1 MKQKILL
8 KWQSL
13 KLKGKINFLV
23 SAAFAMVGFSL
34 LFEGWIVKFSLVDF
48 YIILD
53 SNAKSSELQAAL
65 EKESEYFADFIKEPD
80 GDKKELLDKAIEETR
95 TKVYALPFVYSK
107 IGEERY
113 AKTWSIR
120 NSYEV
125 YCRKRDELIALREEG
140 PEYIKKLYA
149 VYDMQDYLQ
158 EYADTLMTET
168 LEAGSYDY
176 REKVPALA
184 MLPVLVILVGALLF
198 WVIFQFVE
206 LLQRAIILPIM
217 ELVQASKKIAENDFY
232 TEDIPVN
239 SNDEMG
245 ELIHAFNKMKYATG
259 EYIMGLEEKRKTL
272 DLLHKEELQRLEV
285 EKQLET
291 TNLELLKNQINPHF
305 LFNTLNVIGGMA
317 NLEGAETT
325 EKMIKAL
332 SFIFR
337 YNLKSQDAET
347 TLTQEI
353 QIVKDYM
360 YLQEMRFGNRI
371 SYSIE
376 CELETD
382 NYMIPTF
389 TFQPLIEN
397 AVIHGL
403 AKKEEGGTIFIKIW
417 QEKENLLI
425 SIADTG
431 VGMSAEKVEKIRGAY
446 ERQEKGEMGIGLGN
460 LYKRIYGM
468 YEAGQVEIFSCEGE
482 GTTIRLTIPQKRGK
496 EHMNVFNTDS

>member
-1 MKQKILL
+1 
-8 KWQSL
+8 
-13 KLKGKINFLV
+13 
-23 SAAFAMVGFSL
+23 
-34 LFEGWIVKFSLVDF
+34 
-48 YIILD
+48 
-53 SNAKSSELQAAL
+53 
-65 EKESEYFADFIKEPD
+65 
-80 GDKKELLDKAIEETR
+80 
-95 TKVYALPFVYSK
+95 
-107 IGEERY
+107 
-113 AKTWSIR
+113 
-120 NSYEV
+120 
-125 YCRKRDELIALREEG
+125 
-140 PEYIKKLYA
+140 
-149 VYDMQDYLQ
+149 
-158 EYADTLMTET
+158 
-168 LEAGSYDY
+168 
-176 REKVPALA
+176 
-184 MLPVLVILVGALLF
+184 
-198 WVIFQFVE
+198 
-206 LLQRAIILPIM
+206 
-217 ELVQASKKIAENDFY
+217 
-232 TEDIPVN
+232 
-239 SNDEMG
+239 
-245 ELIHAFNKMKYATG
+245 
-259 EYIMGLEEKRKTL
+259 
-272 DLLHKEELQRLEV
+272 
-285 EKQLET
+285 
-291 TNLELLKNQINPHF
+291 
-305 LFNTLNVIGGMA
+305 MA

-496 EHMNVFNTDS
+496 EQMNVFNTDS